1 MQSRLKA
8 GGWVA
13 ILLGRWASRMSQEA
27 SLSCKIQEQQWQA
40 SMGASSS
47 PLLVESRL
55 NLPQKDI
62 SWRNGEM
69 TSESKTGTRLLE
81 NGPILQQ
88 GLPVSKVWMPEHK
101 KQLLLEQFAF

>member
-47 PLLVESRL
+47 PLLVERRL
-55 NLPQKDI
+55 NLLQKGI

-88 GLPVSKVWMPEHK
+88 GLPVSKEHK
-101 KQLLLEQFAF
+101 KHKKRLLLEQFAF